1 MKGRALFSVFA
12 AFTFALAMVICAQ
25 AADKKPL
32 KVGAIFSVTGP
43 ASWLGD
49 PEKKTVLQIEESVNK
64 AGGVNGFP
72 LKVLVEDDEAQEPK
86 AVNAAEKLI
95 SKENVLAII
104 GPSLSGTSLAIKPIC
119 EKAKIPLV

>member
-1 MKGRALFSVFA
+1 MMVLIFA
-12 AFTFALAMVICAQ
+12 VAMLTGVQ

-32 KVGAIFSVTGP
+32 KVGAIFSVTGK

-49 PEKKTVLQIEESVNK
+49 PEKKTVMMIVDEVNK

-72 LKVLVEDDEAQEPK
+72 LEVMVEDDEGLEPK

-95 SKENVLAII
+95 NKENVLAIV
-104 GPSLSGTSLAIKPIC
+104 GPSVSGCSLAIKPIC
-119 EKAKIPLV
+119 DNAKIPNVS